1 MGKQLM
7 MYGADIQ
14 LERLSKLGDPLE
26 KLNAAVDWEIFRK
39 PIRSRVRKEDYSKG
53 GRPPKDEIMMFKI
66 TLLQDWNN
74 ISDDNAENDHL
85 LNSQFCLY
93 FQLNLQMA
101 LVVIRPVITTVINIY
116 PALHK
121 TLHLRYLINAI
132 PPPANPPP
140 SKLTLL

>member
-1 MGKQLM
+1 

-74 ISDDNAENDHL
+74 IWNGKGRTG
-85 LNSQFCLY
+85 
-93 FQLNLQMA
+93 NLRNELGA
-101 LVVIRPVITTVINIY
+101 LPEARCFPGCIKI
-116 PALHK
+116 L
-121 TLHLRYLINAI
+121 
-132 PPPANPPP
+132 
-140 SKLTLL
+140 